1 MKTVAALGVV
11 AAIAAGALGTRAS
24 GVWGPDPGDPGAIRL
39 PHLSSGALVLGGKIL
54 PDRGIEGSACERL
67 AGLAARLGQ
76 ETIDP
81 TAFIRRLGREAAGID
96 TGARALLDLAR
107 GGTDV
112 LIGGGFRGSFSD
124 GTAGQARHFAGIA
137 VAASYGGADST
148 RALAIFV
155 RRDAA
160 NSADGRLTDKAIAFE
175 RVLHRRQ
182 LPTAA
187 AGAWILGRICRRSDA

>member
-1 MKTVAALGVV
+1 MKTVAALGVL

-24 GVWGPDPGDPGAIRL
+24 GVWGPDRGDREAIR
-39 PHLSSGALVLGGKIL
+39 PPRLSSGALVLGGKIL

-112 LIGGGFRGSFSD
+112 LIGGGFRGPFSD

-148 RALAIFV
+148 RALSIFV
-155 RRDAA
+155 RRDPA
-160 NSADGRLTDKAIAFE
+160 NSADGRLTDEAIAFE
-175 RVLHRRQ
+175 RALHRHQ

-187 AGAWILGRICRRSDA
+187 AGAWILGRICRRSGA